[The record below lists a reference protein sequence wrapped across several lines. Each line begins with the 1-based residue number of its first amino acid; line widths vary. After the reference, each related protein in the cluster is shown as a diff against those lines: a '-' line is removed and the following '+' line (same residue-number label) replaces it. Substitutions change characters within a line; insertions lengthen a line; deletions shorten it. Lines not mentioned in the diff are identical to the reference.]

1 MVIKVKII
9 KDIKRFDY
17 ILIVFLLLLC
27 GLGALFV
34 YSASNYVALKDYDD
48 RYYFLKKQLIGYF
61 IGFFAFLFFSLI
73 NVEKLKKVAFPFF
86 CVSILLLILVLTPLG
101 KEAYGAK
108 RWIGIGG
115 LTIQP
120 SELARLAFVIFS
132 ASYFS
137 EDMGR
142 VKSFRGMLPVLIA
155 GAITCVLIIA
165 EPNMSVTI
173 CMGAL
178 MMVILFISGV
188 KIKHLALMLLP
199 VLIAI
204 PLLIV
209 IEPYRL
215 KRLMAFLDPWAS
227 PRGEGYQLI
236 QSLYGLGAGG
246 MFGVGLFNSTQKL
259 LFLPFSESDFILSII
274 GEETGFFGILII
286 FLIFAVIIWRCVNI
300 AVNSKSFFTY
310 LLCMGIAALF
320 TIQIVV
326 NALVVTGSIPPTGIP
341 FPLVSSGNTQIL
353 TFMSAFGIV
362 NSVHKNTQL
371 TKIKAFA

>member
-17 ILIVFLLLLC
+17 ILIIFLLLLC

-73 NVEKLKKVAFPFF
+73 NVEKLKKVALPFF

-204 PLLIV
+204 PFLIV

-274 GEETGFFGILII
+274 GEEIGFFGIVIL
-286 FLIFAVIIWRCVNI
+286 FLICAVIIWRCVNI

-310 LLCMGIAALF
+310 LLCMGIAGLF

-362 NSVHKNTQL
+362 NSIHKNTQL

>member
-17 ILIVFLLLLC
+17 ILIIFLLLLC

-48 RYYFLKKQLIGYF
+48 RYYFVKKQLIGYF
-61 IGFFAFLFFSLI
+61 IGFSAFLFFSLI
-73 NVEKLKKVAFPFF
+73 NVEKLKKVALPFF

-142 VKSFRGMLPVLIA
+142 VKSFRGMLPVLLA
-155 GAITCVLIIA
+155 GAITCILIIA

-274 GEETGFFGILII
+274 GEETGFFGIVIL
-286 FLIFAVIIWRCVNI
+286 FLICAVIIWRCINI

>member
-17 ILIVFLLLLC
+17 ILIIFLLLLC

-48 RYYFLKKQLIGYF
+48 RYYFVKKQLIGYF
-61 IGFFAFLFFSLI
+61 IGFSAFLFFSLI
-73 NVEKLKKVAFPFF
+73 NVEKLKKVALPFF

-142 VKSFRGMLPVLIA
+142 VKSFRGMLPVLLA

-274 GEETGFFGILII
+274 GEETGFFGIVIL
-286 FLIFAVIIWRCVNI
+286 FLICAVIIWRCINI

>member
-1 MVIKVKII
+1 MKII

-17 ILIVFLLLLC
+17 ILIIFLLLLC

-48 RYYFLKKQLIGYF
+48 RYYFFKKQLIGYF
-61 IGFFAFLFFSLI
+61 IGFFAFLFFSLT
-73 NVEKLKKVAFPFF
+73 NVEKLKKVALPFF

-274 GEETGFFGILII
+274 GEETGFFGIVIL
-286 FLIFAVIIWRCVNI
+286 FLICAVIIWRCINI

>member
-178 MMVILFISGV
+178 MMVILCISYTRFTV
-188 KIKHLALMLLP
+188 QTVLKAL
-199 VLIAI
+199 
-204 PLLIV
+204 
-209 IEPYRL
+209 
-215 KRLMAFLDPWAS
+215 
-227 PRGEGYQLI
+227 
-236 QSLYGLGAGG
+236 
-246 MFGVGLFNSTQKL
+246 
-259 LFLPFSESDFILSII
+259 
-274 GEETGFFGILII
+274 
-286 FLIFAVIIWRCVNI
+286 
-300 AVNSKSFFTY
+300 
-310 LLCMGIAALF
+310 
-320 TIQIVV
+320 
-326 NALVVTGSIPPTGIP
+326 
-341 FPLVSSGNTQIL
+341 
-353 TFMSAFGIV
+353 
-362 NSVHKNTQL
+362 
-371 TKIKAFA
+371 